1 MVTEFTELQGVMGKE
16 YALLDG
22 ESPEVAEA
30 IFEQY
35 LPRFA
40 GDVLPQTEAGK
51 VLSIIDKVDNIVA
64 TFSRGLFLQ
73 ALKIHMHCAVKQL
86 VF

>member
-1 MVTEFTELQGVMGKE
+1 MGKE

-40 GDVLPQTEAGK
+40 GDVLPQTEAGGNFNTLASA
-51 VLSIIDKVDNIVA
+51 V
-64 TFSRGLFLQ
+64 SRW
-73 ALKIHMHCAVKQL
+73 
-86 VF
+86 

>member
-1 MVTEFTELQGVMGKE
+1 MR
-16 YALLDG
+16 YDG

-40 GDVLPQTEAGK
+40 GDVFASNRRLVKCCP
-51 VLSIIDKVDNIVA
+51 LSTKSI
-64 TFSRGLFLQ
+64 TSLQ
-73 ALKIHMHCAVKQL
+73 HLAV
-86 VF
+86 V

>member
-1 MVTEFTELQGVMGKE
+1 MLQSLLKLTLQQVWLQSSLELQGVMGKE

-22 ESPEVAEA
+22 ESEVAEA

-40 GDVLPQTEAGK
+40 GDVLP
-51 VLSIIDKVDNIVA
+51 SNR
-64 TFSRGLFLQ
+64 SR
-73 ALKIHMHCAVKQL
+73 
-86 VF
+86 